1 MTLWR
6 NPFGGDRWRHPFEVG
21 EAEVGEA
28 EGQILGIEWN
38 QSTDTWTRIDEDGN
52 TVSPNPDD
60 HPTLDAITRVNLA
73 ADGTVNA
80 VYGDG
85 SYAEDGTN
93 GRVMVRIPKFW
104 VKTASPSANVYRW
117 WISDIAR
124 TGYDV
129 HPAYFQRNNV
139 GAAVEYLYVG
149 AYEADGYDDGGT
161 FKLHSRAG
169 VTPVTGTTYPDLP
182 GNHLDIDDAED
193 YANNIGS
200 GWGNLNIWS
209 WSAVTLLM
217 MLDWGN
223 LDSQSE
229 LGRGI
234 VDKPSGSG
242 FAGEDTASFNVND
255 NLDATL
261 TGAGDDGLA
270 GEAHDGL
277 RPVTWRGIENWWGNA
292 WSFVIGYNAVDA
304 EYRIIKKAGVASAT
318 MDGTLA
324 GGDYDSSTAAPIT
337 SDGYISNIEWE
348 SLLSLLL
355 IPSATSG
362 GDSSH
367 VPDYFWAHDAGDTN
381 TLLVGATWY
390 KGSQGGAAAQY
401 PGIVASG
408 SYRSVGG
415 RLECIK

>member
-1 MTLWR
+1 MGIIGGGMI
-6 NPFGGDRWRHPFEVG
+6 PGMFGIGGGVT
-21 EAEVGEA
+21 A
-28 EGQILGIEWN
+28 QILGLEWN

-52 TVSPNPDD
+52 AVTPNPDD

-80 VYGDG
+80 TYGGG

-93 GRVMVRIPKFW
+93 GRVMVRIPKYW

-117 WISDIAR
+117 WISDIER
-124 TGYDV
+124 TGYSV
-129 HPAYFQRNNV
+129 HPCFFQRDNV
-139 GAAVEYLYVG
+139 GSAVDYLYVG
-149 AYEADGYDDGGT
+149 AYEADNINDGGT
-161 FKLHSRAG
+161 DKLHSRAG
-169 VTPVTGTTYPDLP
+169 VTPLVSQ
-182 GNHLDIDDAED
+182 DIDEFED
-193 YANNIGS
+193 RGNAIGS

-234 VDKPSGSG
+234 VDKPSGEG
-242 FAGEDTASFNVND
+242 FAGEDTGSFNIND

-270 GEAHDGL
+270 GEAQDGL
-277 RPVTWRGIENWWGNA
+277 RPVTWRGIENWWGNVRA
-292 WSFVIGYNAVDA
+292 AVIGYNAVDA
-304 EYRIIKKAGVASAT
+304 EYRIVKKAGLAAAT

-324 GGDYDSSTAAPIT
+324 GGDYDSSTAAPM
-337 SDGYISNIEWE
+337 SGNGYISNIEWE
-348 SLLSLLL
+348 PLLSLLL

-362 GDSSH
+362 GSSSH
-367 VPDYFWAHDAGDTN
+367 VPDYFWTHDANETN
-381 TLLVGATWY
+381 ILRAGTSWFD
-390 KGSQGGAAAQY
+390 GSRGGAAAR
-401 PGIVASG
+401 SG
-408 SYRSVGG
+408 NREVEATFRDLGCRCEYV
-415 RLECIK
+415 EQ

>member
-1 MTLWR
+1 MTGAG
-6 NPFGGDRWRHPFEVG
+6 PSAVS
-21 EAEVGEA
+21 AA
-28 EGQILGIEWN
+28 AAAQILGLEWN

-52 TVSPNPDD
+52 TVSPNPDN
-60 HPTLDAITRVNLA
+60 HPTLSAITRVNLA

-80 VYGDG
+80 TYGGG

-93 GRVMVRIPKFW
+93 GRVMARIPKFW
-104 VKTASPSANVYRW
+104 VKTASPSSNVYRW

-129 HPAYFQRNNV
+129 HPVFFQRDNV
-139 GAAVEYLYVG
+139 GAAVDNLYVG

-169 VTPVTGTTYPDLP
+169 YTPVTGEVSYPDLP
-182 GNHLDIDDAED
+182 NSGHFDIDEAED
-193 YANNIGS
+193 YANNIGT
-200 GWGNLNIWS
+200 GWGNVNIWS
-209 WSAVTLLM
+209 WGAVTLLQ

-223 LDSQSE
+223 LDSQTE

-234 VDKPSGSG
+234 VDKAAGVN
-242 FAGEDTASFNVND
+242 FAGEDTAAFNVND

-261 TGAGDDGLA
+261 TGAGDGGLA
-270 GEAHDGL
+270 GEAQDGL
-277 RPVTWRGIENWWGNA
+277 RPVTWRGVENWWGNA

-304 EYRIIKKAGVASAT
+304 EYRIVKKTGLAAAT
-318 MDGTLA
+318 MDGTLGA
-324 GGDYDSSTAAPIT
+324 GDYDASTAAPIT

-367 VPDYFWAHDAGDTN
+367 VPDYFWGHDAGETN
-381 TLLVGATWY
+381 ILLAGARWRN
-390 KGSQGGAAAQY
+390 GSQGGAAARSA
-401 PGIVASG
+401 GLVAS
-408 SYRSVGG
+408 SSHRYVGG
-415 RLECIK
+415 RLEFLG